1 MCHLGLG
8 LGLGLGHPR
17 ISARGSDGDTRK
29 EAGVG
34 RLICVLLAYLLG
46 GSVLVLCAVCLCA
59 VGTPYTTEYYPNF
72 STYFLPRKRR
82 H

>member
-34 RLICVLLAYLLG
+34 YLGRLICVLLAYLLG
-46 GSVLVLCAVCLCA
+46 GSVADVLCEKKNTHGLL
-59 VGTPYTTEYYPNF
+59 YIKF
-72 STYFLPRKRR
+72 F
-82 H
+82 